1 MDQTPPASYSTQRA
15 SYITA
20 PSQASGAQRHW
31 LSIVLLTLFVGA
43 PALLFWGGALLVLM
57 IVASLGGGTDDEAV
71 CNVAHIP
78 LHGIVTTSNDGISDL
93 LGWGSLS
100 SADDFV
106 AYVQSAEDD
115 DTVRA
120 ILIDIDSPGGTPV
133 AADEMMSALLATQ
146 KPVVAVVRELGASAA
161 YWVAAGADQIIASPV
176 SHVGSI
182 GVTMSYLETASST
195 ETEGS
200 RWIDL
205 SSGAFKDAGH
215 PERVLREE
223 EEAFYQGQVEAV
235 HTYMVDRISEA
246 RTAMTH
252 EEVATLADGRAYVGT
267 EALRLKLVD
276 MLGGYDEA
284 RTWIANRLE
293 TEASEIVLCD
303 VPAGGLGALF

>member
-1 MDQTPPASYSTQRA
+1 MEQTPPTTSSAPRP

-20 PSQASGAQRHW
+20 PSQAPGAQRHW

-43 PALLFWGGALLVLM
+43 PALMFWGSALLVLM
-57 IVASLGGGTDDEAV
+57 IVGSLTGGSEDEAT

-78 LHGIVTTSNDGISDL
+78 LHGIVTTTNDGFSQL

-106 AYVQSAEDD
+106 AYVQSAEADD
-115 DTVRA
+115 SVQA

-133 AADEMMSALLATQ
+133 AADEMMSALLVTD

-161 YWVAAGADQIIASPV
+161 YWIAAGADYIIASPV
-176 SHVGSI
+176 SNVGSI

-195 ETEGS
+195 EIEGS

-215 PERVLREE
+215 PERVLRDEE
-223 EEAFYQGQVEAV
+223 EQFYQSQVESV
-235 HTYMVDRISEA
+235 HTYMVDRIASA
-246 RTAMTH
+246 RTVMTH
-252 EEVATLADGRAYVGT
+252 EEVAALADGRAYVGT
-267 EALRLKLVD
+267 EALKLKLVD
-276 MLGGYDEA
+276 ALGGYQEA
-284 RTWIANRLE
+284 RRWIADRVSADVDDIE
-293 TEASEIVLCD
+293 LCD
-303 VPAGGLGALF
+303 TPSGGLGAFF